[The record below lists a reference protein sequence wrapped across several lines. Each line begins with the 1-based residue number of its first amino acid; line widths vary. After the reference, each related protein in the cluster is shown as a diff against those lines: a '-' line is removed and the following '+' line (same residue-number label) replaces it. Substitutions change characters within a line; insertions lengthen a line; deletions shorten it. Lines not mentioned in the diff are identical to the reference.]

1 MTSTMLRA
9 DSRDGGPRDGS
20 ERAPASAAA
29 PTPRFLSAR
38 LNEWWLRRLRP
49 PRRPATPTR

>member
-1 MTSTMLRA
+1 MTSTMLRT
-9 DSRDGGPRDGS
+9 DSRDGGPRYGS
-20 ERAPASAAA
+20 ERAPAAA